1 MNTMP
6 FPDGSQEAPRLF
18 VARPE
23 FRQNPLN
30 GRTAPM
36 TAVRS
41 NGHAHRKRTWP
52 PDPLG
57 YGW

>member
-1 MNTMP
+1 MP